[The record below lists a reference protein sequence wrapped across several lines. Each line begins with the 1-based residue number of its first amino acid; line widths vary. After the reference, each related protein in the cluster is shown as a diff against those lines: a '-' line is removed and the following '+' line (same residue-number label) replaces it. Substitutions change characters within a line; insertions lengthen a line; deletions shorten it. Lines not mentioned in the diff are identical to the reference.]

1 MPFFIAIALALVLT
15 WAARR
20 VGLATG
26 LVDRPPL
33 AGSTYAGE
41 LKIHTVP
48 IPVLG
53 GLGVMVAVPATMLLE
68 GYRLPVAVTAG
79 VALAT
84 AIGLV
89 DDARPLPASVRM
101 VALAAAGTLAAG
113 GLELGPLGPLA
124 RPGVVVLLLLLANAV
139 NLIDGQDGL
148 AGGLGAIA
156 CAGLTAV
163 ITANGG
169 DPLVAIALAGALV
182 GFLAWNLP
190 PARVFLGNGGA
201 YGLGA
206 LLTVLAAQAT
216 LEHGWH
222 GLLAAGLCLGVF
234 AFELAFTVVRRLVAS
249 QGLATGDRW
258 HSYDLLG
265 RSRGNRDR
273 STLALWTLGAVA
285 AGAGYAADQVSLAA
299 AGAMI
304 AVAFVIG
311 TAAGGRLWREAT
323 GQRSEGLEASPTVG
337 SSGGLEAS
345 PTSIDASWQPGERR

>member
-1 MPFFIAIALALVLT
+1 MPFFVALALALVLT
-15 WAARR
+15 WAARWL
-20 VGLATG
+20 GLSTG
-26 LVDRPPL
+26 LVDRPLVTEPEG
-33 AGSTYAGE
+33 ARPPGADE

-53 GLGVMVAVPATMLLE
+53 GLGVVAAVLGALLVA
-68 GYRLPVAVTAG
+68 GSDLPLLAVAG
-79 VALAT
+79 VVLAT

-89 DDARPLPASVRM
+89 DDARPQPASVRM
-101 VALAAAGTLAAG
+101 VALAGAGVPIAAGLP
-113 GLELGPLGPLA
+113 LDPLGFPA
-124 RPGVVVLLLLLANAV
+124 RVGVVALLLLLANAV

-156 CAGLTAV
+156 AVGLAAV
-163 ITANGG
+163 IAANGA
-169 DPLVAIALAGALV
+169 DPALALVVAGALV

-216 LEHGWH
+216 VSHGWH
-222 GLLAAGLCLGVF
+222 GLLAAALCLGVF
-234 AFELAFTVVRRLVAS
+234 AFELIFTVVRRLRSS
-249 QGLATGDRW
+249 QRLATGDRR

-273 STLALWTLGAVA
+273 STLALWTLGAVS
-285 AGAGYAADQVSLAA
+285 AGAGYASDQVSLAA
-299 AGAMI
+299 AGTML

-311 TAAGGRLWREAT
+311 AAAGGRLWRDAMAVT
-323 GQRSEGLEASPTVG
+323 DPQRQT
-337 SSGGLEAS
+337 
-345 PTSIDASWQPGERR
+345 ERP